1 MPSSSLMK
9 SLYLRLYHAGKP
21 NQMTDVF
28 SQWSCRWGVGAQYVE
43 SSNRRGKVFCKSTL
57 LGRRQ
62 ERYTGSGLG
71 TGQLGRA
78 HKGMGVLTLT
88 IVSVHIGSCSAANE
102 VHRIVSTEHRYGI
115 LLAIQ
120 CTSLAAEPLPI
131 STDTGYWSR
140 VGACISL
147 AVEPL
152 TISTDTGYW
161 SRFCVSH

>member
-1 MPSSSLMK
+1 MSK
-9 SLYLRLYHAGKP
+9 
-21 NQMTDVF
+21 
-28 SQWSCRWGVGAQYVE
+28 
-43 SSNRRGKVFCKSTL
+43 

-71 TGQLGRA
+71 TGRLGRA
-78 HKGMGVLTLT
+78 HKGMGVLTLI

-102 VHRIVSTEHRYGI
+102 VNRIVSTEHRYGI

-147 AVEPL
+147 AAEPL

-161 SRFCVSH
+161 SRFGVPH